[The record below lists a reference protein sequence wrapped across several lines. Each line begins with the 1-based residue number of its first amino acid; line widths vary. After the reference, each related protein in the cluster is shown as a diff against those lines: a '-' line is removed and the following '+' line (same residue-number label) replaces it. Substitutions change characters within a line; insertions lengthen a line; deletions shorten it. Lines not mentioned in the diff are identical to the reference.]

1 MFAAVEVMAPE
12 TRTIFVMIRM
22 MAMILTIR
30 DVHLYKKHLPQAPRS
45 RHIPRIP
52 VKMKKLE
59 SILTILAQLSATHSS
74 IYLL

>member
-12 TRTIFVMIRM
+12 TRTIFAMIRM
-22 MAMILTIR
+22 IPMIR
-30 DVHLYKKHLPQAPRS
+30 DVHLSEKHLPQAPRS
-45 RHIPRIP
+45 RHIP

-59 SILTILAQLSATHSS
+59 SILIILAQLSATHSS

>member
-12 TRTIFVMIRM
+12 TRTIFAMIRM
-22 MAMILTIR
+22 IPMIR
-30 DVHLYKKHLPQAPRS
+30 DVHLSEKHLPQAPRS

-59 SILTILAQLSATHSS
+59 SILFILAQISATHSS

>member
-12 TRTIFVMIRM
+12 TRTIFAMIRM
-22 MAMILTIR
+22 ILMIR
-30 DVHLYKKHLPQAPRS
+30 DVHLSKKHLPQAPRS

-52 VKMKKLE
+52 VKMKKLK
-59 SILTILAQLSATHSS
+59 SILIILAQLSATHSS